1 MKINSLDTA
10 KGIKTFDQN
19 RQIKRKEKS
28 DLPFLPATTT
38 CVCSLL
44 SASEYAG
51 PSCKMCPLP
60 LEAAVATMG
69 TTVVSAAAGT
79 TAVIVR
85 RCQVLENAF
94 VISRGTC
101 VLCWTK

>member
-1 MKINSLDTA
+1 MIINSQNTA
-10 KGIKTFDQN
+10 KKIKTVNQS
-19 RQIKRKEKS
+19 RKIKRKEKS

-44 SASEYAG
+44 SANEYAG

-69 TTVVSAAAGT
+69 TTVVSAAEGT

-94 VISRGTC
+94 VVSRGTC
-101 VLCWTK
+101 VLCWTN